1 MLSWS
6 VMASMVGCTVTMY
19 LFVRYVL
26 MSALSWPVTIILLFT
41 AIRHQR
47 KIPKLVILLISSF
60 FWTACA
66 AIMKVMF
73 GLFGEMA
80 YLGILFVVMLI
91 LTLTNTDREES

>member
-1 MLSWS
+1 MNLAIYEGIQKAEDFGIMTSIGLW
-6 VMASMVGCTVTMY
+6 AGTMI
-19 LFVRYVL
+19 
-26 MSALSWPVTIILLFT
+26 VTIILLFI